1 MSYKLILNGEG
12 ATGSP
17 VWEEQWRNRAFPL
30 LHLDTRDST
39 DTDMCEA
46 QIALVIELIVADVW
60 CRRCGPVD
68 DMSNLAS

>member
-39 DTDMCEA
+39 DTDMCVA
-46 QIALVIELIVADVW
+46 QIALSSSSYL
-60 CRRCGPVD
+60 
-68 DMSNLAS
+68 